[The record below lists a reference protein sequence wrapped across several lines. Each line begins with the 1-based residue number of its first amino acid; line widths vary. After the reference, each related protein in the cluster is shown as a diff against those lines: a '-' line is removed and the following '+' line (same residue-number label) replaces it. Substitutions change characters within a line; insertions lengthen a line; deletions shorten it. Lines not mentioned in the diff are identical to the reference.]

1 MALGDHLFWW
11 DHLMQFNV
19 EFTVEI
25 LKGHVDHKMKFKTE
39 KTFLFSNDAITDVDI
54 KGGWHKYFDN
64 PGFII

>member
-25 LKGHVDHKMKFKTE
+25 LKGHVDHKMKFK
-39 KTFLFSNDAITDVDI
+39 KDKRKHF
-54 KGGWHKYFDN
+54 YFQMM
-64 PGFII
+64 P